1 MACVDVRVR
10 EAAVDIPLDILPLVM
25 EFETA
30 RVVPL
35 VKAILTD
42 LISLRLDVLT
52 LCAELDELS
61 EKMSRC
67 QRDVDLLIEDTAP
80 LWDDSYRLC
89 GDPDCDG
96 GCRVCQEEEAFLDDD
111 ATEKYCHRGRR

>member
-10 EAAVDIPLDILPLVM
+10 KDVVEVPLDILPLVM

-30 RVVPL
+30 RFVPA
-35 VKAILTD
+35 VKTLLTD
-42 LISLRLDVLT
+42 MISLRIDVLS
-52 LCAELDELS
+52 LCAELEDLS
-61 EKMSRC
+61 EQMARC
-67 QRDVDLLIEDTAP
+67 QSDVDLLLEDTAP

-96 GCRVCQEEEAFLDDD
+96 GCRVCEEEEAFLDDD